1 MSELCDLLLV
11 TVVGTA
17 GIGTPS
23 ETVTGTVIGT
33 TAGTVIG
40 TPSET
45 VTGTVIGTTAGT
57 VIGITGSTESF
68 ETTIVITASTFG
80 STIIVTIS
88 SSFIAIVVIALIVI
102 SFIVLC
108 IMYSKKLSSNSTP
121 ADPIYEL
128 PGEREPEAFQ
138 MTPSDAY
145 GKTVIKEPYVM
156 TTCSAY
162 EL

>member
-1 MSELCDLLLV
+1 MSELCDLLFLLLV
-11 TVVGTA
+11 
-17 GIGTPS
+17 
-23 ETVTGTVIGT
+23 TVIGT
-33 TAGTVIG
+33 AT
-40 TPSET
+40 
-45 VTGTVIGTTAGT
+45 GT
-57 VIGITGSTESF
+57 VIGITESKGNF
-68 ETTIVITASTFG
+68 ETTRVTTASTFG
-80 STIIVTIS
+80 SIIIVTIS
-88 SSFIAIVVIALIVI
+88 SSFIAVVIIAVIVI

-145 GKTVIKEPYVM
+145 GKKVIKEPYVM

-162 EL
+162 EQ